1 MDGLQIGL
9 PHNGTPPPPDPHAPL
24 HSALT
29 RSGPTPYRV
38 LIHDYAG
45 HPFQADLSRELAR
58 RGNRV
63 LHAYFHQDPGP
74 KGALTR
80 LPTDPDTLN
89 FAPVDIG
96 FAYSKSGFL
105 RRRRGDLAYGA
116 ALAALIE
123 ATRPELVLSGNTPT
137 EAQHRI
143 AACCTRLDIPL
154 VHWCQDFYSLAV
166 SRLLARR
173 LPGPGHAIGAWYAHL
188 ERRQMRRAAHLIH
201 ITEDFRPRS
210 EHWGIPSQRTSV
222 IPNWAPLDAIPTGP
236 RDTAW
241 ARALALPPGP
251 RFVYCGTLGLKHD
264 PGLLSALAAAL
275 GDTGSVL
282 VVSAGAGAD
291 RLKRQSTHLPALKL
305 LPLQPVDTLPL
316 VLASA
321 DVLLA
326 VIGREA
332 GTYSVPSKILSY
344 LCAARPIVLAAPAEN
359 RAARIIRES
368 GAGIVVDPDDRPGF
382 VAEARSLAADPI
394 RAAKAGRAGR
404 RYAEAH
410 FAIAPIADRFDAI
423 FRAALTSQRQIP

>member
-1 MDGLQIGL
+1 MDGLQIGS
-9 PHNGTPPPPDPHAPL
+9 PPSGTPPPPDPRAPRHYTL
-24 HSALT
+24 P
-29 RSGPTPYRV
+29 RSGQAPYRV

-58 RGNRV
+58 RGHTV
-63 LHAYFHQDPGP
+63 LHAFFRQDPGP

-80 LPTDPDTLN
+80 LSSDPDTID

-96 FAYSKSGFL
+96 FAYSKTGFL

-116 ALAALIE
+116 ALAALI
-123 ATRPELVLSGNTPT
+123 ASIRPDLVLSGNTPT

-143 AACCTRLDIPL
+143 AVRCTALGIPL

-166 SRLLARR
+166 ARLLARR

-188 ERRQMRRAAHLIH
+188 ERRQMRGAAHLIH

-210 EHWGIPSQRTSV
+210 ERWGIPPERTSI
-222 IPNWAPLDAIPTGP
+222 IPNWAPLDTLPTGP
-236 RDTAW
+236 RNTEW
-241 ARALALPPGP
+241 ARAQGLPPGP

-264 PGLLSALAAAL
+264 PTLLSALATAL

-291 RLKRQSTHLPALKL
+291 RLQRQSAPLPALKL
-305 LPLQPVDTLPL
+305 LPLQPIEALPL

-332 GTYSVPSKILSY
+332 GTYSVPSKVLSY
-344 LCAARPIVLAAPAEN
+344 LCAARPIVLAAPADN
-359 RAARIIRES
+359 RAARIVRAS
-368 GAGIVVDPDDRPGF
+368 GAGIVVAPDDPSGF
-382 VAEARSLAADPI
+382 VAAARAFAADPV
-394 RAAKAGRAGR
+394 RAARAGRAGR

-423 FRAALTSQRQIP
+423 FRAALTPQRQIP